1 MAKSVTASKARS
13 GFAETLNRVAYG
25 GERVVLKKH
34 GKAVAAVVPIEDLRL
49 IEQMEDEEDVR
60 AANKARKEKGPAIPL
75 AEVRR
80 RLGLK

>member
-34 GKAVAAVVPIEDLRL
+34 GKAVAAVVP
-49 IEQMEDEEDVR
+49 MEDYLYLEKLEDEWAMKAIR
-60 AANKARKEKGPAIPL
+60 KARKEKGPNIPW
-75 AEVRR
+75 EQVKKE
-80 RLGLK
+80 LGLK

>member
-34 GKAVAAVVPIEDLRL
+34 GKAVAAVVPIEDYLYL
-49 IEQMEDEEDVR
+49 EKLEDEWAVK
-60 AANKARKEKGPAIPL
+60 AANKARKEKGPTIPW
-75 AEVRR
+75 EQVKKE
-80 RLGLK
+80 LGLK